1 MVATSSNSLGEKQMK
16 KAMILLTA
24 ILIAGCDVQAQSERL
39 ATHDRNRIREVC
51 IDGVIYLIYS
61 GFKEGGITPKVNKDF
76 YPYTCNNKPKE
87 EKHNGK
93 TTQ

>member
-1 MVATSSNSLGEKQMK
+1 MK

-39 ATHDRNRIREVC
+39 AKHDLGRIREVC
-51 IDGVIYLIYS
+51 VDGVIYLIYS
-61 GFKEGGITPKVNKDF
+61 GSKEGGITPKVNKDF